1 MKFEGL
7 ETGSLIRAYDF
18 KPMGDRPDMF
28 VTGFIRGVKIMAEG
42 YRAYQVEV
50 LFDSMF
56 TDEPRPE
63 VFVPLETSMDYDG
76 RIEVL
81 GA

>member
-1 MKFEGL
+1 
-7 ETGSLIRAYDF
+7 
-18 KPMGDRPDMF
+18 
-28 VTGFIRGVKIMAEG
+28 
-42 YRAYQVEV
+42 
-50 LFDSMF
+50 MF